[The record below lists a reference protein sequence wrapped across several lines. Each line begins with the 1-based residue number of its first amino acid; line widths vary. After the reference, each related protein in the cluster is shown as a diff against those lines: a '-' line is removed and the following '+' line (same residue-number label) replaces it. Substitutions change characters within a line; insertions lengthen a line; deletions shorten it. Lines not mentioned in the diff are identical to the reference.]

1 MLQVL
6 EKPGAG
12 PTCWVFADSYETN
25 SFVFAVASLAAL
37 VSNWVTMILS
47 HQRRVQESV
56 VLSVSKHV
64 L

>member
-1 MLQVL
+1 MQDQLVGSLQTRMKQIIL
-6 EKPGAG
+6 ALP
-12 PTCWVFADSYETN
+12 SLL
-25 SFVFAVASLAAL
+25 LAAL

-64 L
+64 F